1 MAQQIADTLTRTRG
15 TIVQDAIGAA
25 SLVVIL
31 FVGLTLP
38 GLI

>member
-1 MAQQIADTLTRTRG
+1 MIKQFRETVARSHATL
-15 TIVQDAIGAA
+15 IQDMIGVAA
-25 SLVVIL
+25 LGVML